1 MEAGSVW
8 ASMLSDPAAL
18 EDAVLQ
24 QVSLREASG
33 GVFKE
38 TLETLFEGRASKDTL
53 LAALNRL
60 LQASKVVVCQMHD
73 QRLVFRLQT
82 DQEAARLRGLDQ
94 EARWALQEIETS
106 AERGISTKELKAK
119 GNLQQQQLTKALKE
133 LETRKLVKTV
143 KAVSARNNKIYMRFD
158 LEPSTDLTGGSWYSE
173 EDFDHELIAQV
184 KDAAVRFMQSEAG
197 GATAHQVHD
206 NICRARL
213 VKGKQLEL
221 EEVEQ
226 ILHSLVYDA
235 RIEEVTEALVG
246 GVTRYR
252 AVHVPD
258 GQFAAPAWCWLFLN
272 DESVDPNGP
281 VRLSASV

>member
-1 MEAGSVW
+1 
-8 ASMLSDPAAL
+8 MLSDPAAL

-119 GNLQQQQLTKALKE
+119 GNLQQQQLTK
-133 LETRKLVKTV
+133 R
-143 KAVSARNNKIYMRFD
+143 
-158 LEPSTDLTGGSWYSE
+158 
-173 EDFDHELIAQV
+173 H
-184 KDAAVRFMQSEAG
+184 AVRPQR
-197 GATAHQVHD
+197 
-206 NICRARL
+206 N
-213 VKGKQLEL
+213 LE
-221 EEVEQ
+221 
-226 ILHSLVYDA
+226 HH
-235 RIEEVTEALVG
+235 
-246 GVTRYR
+246 R
-252 AVHVPD
+252 AVRYH
-258 GQFAAPAWCWLFLN
+258 LFFFYKKYH
-272 DESVDPNGP
+272 S
-281 VRLSASV
+281 

>member
-1 MEAGSVW
+1 
-8 ASMLSDPAAL
+8 MLSDPAAL

-106 AERGISTKELKAK
+106 AER
-119 GNLQQQQLTKALKE
+119 
-133 LETRKLVKTV
+133 
-143 KAVSARNNKIYMRFD
+143 
-158 LEPSTDLTGGSWYSE
+158 
-173 EDFDHELIAQV
+173 
-184 KDAAVRFMQSEAG
+184 
-197 GATAHQVHD
+197 
-206 NICRARL
+206 
-213 VKGKQLEL
+213 
-221 EEVEQ
+221 
-226 ILHSLVYDA
+226 
-235 RIEEVTEALVG
+235 
-246 GVTRYR
+246 
-252 AVHVPD
+252 
-258 GQFAAPAWCWLFLN
+258 AWL
-272 DESVDPNGP
+272 D
-281 VRLSASV
+281 